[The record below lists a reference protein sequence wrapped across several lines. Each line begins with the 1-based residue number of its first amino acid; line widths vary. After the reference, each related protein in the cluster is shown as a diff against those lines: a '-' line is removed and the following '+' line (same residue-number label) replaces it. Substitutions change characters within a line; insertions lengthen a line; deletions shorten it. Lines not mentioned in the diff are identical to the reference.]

1 MSKYYWSGIS
11 RDERIKA
18 ISDIQA
24 IVDKYATIINF
35 QRFSDISLGLILEL
49 EEKDLLYL
57 RKELVKILLI
67 DENRVEKSGTENNC
81 MIFLNITFALGTGN
95 MIIEVPEIPG

>member
-1 MSKYYWSGIS
+1 M
-11 RDERIKA
+11 
-18 ISDIQA
+18 
-24 IVDKYATIINF
+24 
-35 QRFSDISLGLILEL
+35 

-67 DENRVEKSGTENNC
+67 DENRVEKSGTENHC
-81 MIFLNITFALGTGN
+81 ILYLNITFTLGSGN